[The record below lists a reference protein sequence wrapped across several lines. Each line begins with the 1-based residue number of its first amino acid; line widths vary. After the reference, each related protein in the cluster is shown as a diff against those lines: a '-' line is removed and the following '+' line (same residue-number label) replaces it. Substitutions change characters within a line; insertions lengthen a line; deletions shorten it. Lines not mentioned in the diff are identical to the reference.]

1 MILIA
6 GKFLSAE
13 HIEYVDIEP
22 LNDQLYTVTVK
33 MTGNTVVFGK
43 GKSDLMDRK
52 MAIELWRRIIKAIS
66 NYKSTEKSFIQRVD
80 FPTYKE
86 VHPEPESEKS

>member
-13 HIEYVDIEP
+13 HIEYVDVER

-33 MTGNTVVFGK
+33 MTGNIVVFGK
-43 GKSDLMDRK
+43 GKSDVMDSN
-52 MAIELWRRIIKAIS
+52 MAIELWRRIIRAIV
-66 NYKSTEKSFIQRVD
+66 NYKSLEKPIIQHIN

-86 VHPEPESEKS
+86 VHPESESEKS

>member
-13 HIEYVDIEP
+13 HIEYVDVEP

-33 MTGNTVVFGK
+33 MTGSTVVFGK
-43 GKSDLMDRK
+43 GKSDVMDSN
-52 MAIELWRRIIKAIS
+52 MAIELWRRIIQAIV
-66 NYKSTEKSFIQRVD
+66 NYKSEARPIIQNVN

-86 VHPEPESEKS
+86 VHPESEKS

>member
-13 HIEYVDIEP
+13 HIEYVDVEP
-22 LNDQLYTVTVK
+22 LNDQLYKVTVK
-33 MTGNTVVFGK
+33 MTGSTVVFGI
-43 GKSDLMDRK
+43 GRSDVMDK
-52 MAIELWRRIIKAIS
+52 EMAGELWRRIVKATVD
-66 NYKSTEKSFIQRVD
+66 YKSQSKPFLQTVD

-86 VHPEPESEKS
+86 VHAESENS